1 MKPGEAHSAHY
12 CLQSDEAQLLSPYPC
27 RSAWPV
33 SDSPEAPLLSGT
45 ELGGS
50 DNLTVGHI
58 SHISL
63 ACPHEPT
70 GLFVPFLQRSFP
82 PGIPSPL
89 DPSFFAYMTD
99 LCSSPLTHPHSTPKS
114 DPASFL
120 FQLSF
125 VLVLHKGKRYMC
137 WHLRGERELYF

>member
-12 CLQSDEAQLLSPYPC
+12 CLQSDESWLPSSYTC

-58 SHISL
+58 SHVSL

-70 GLFVPFLQRSFP
+70 GLFVPFFQRSLPLEFP
-82 PGIPSPL
+82 LPGPLFLLIPDRSLFITPHPPPFHSKKGSCKLPL
-89 DPSFFAYMTD
+89 SA
-99 LCSSPLTHPHSTPKS
+99 
-114 DPASFL
+114 
-120 FQLSF
+120 QF
-125 VLVLHKGKRYMC
+125 VSVLHKGKCYMC
-137 WHLRGERELYF
+137 WHLRGECALSF